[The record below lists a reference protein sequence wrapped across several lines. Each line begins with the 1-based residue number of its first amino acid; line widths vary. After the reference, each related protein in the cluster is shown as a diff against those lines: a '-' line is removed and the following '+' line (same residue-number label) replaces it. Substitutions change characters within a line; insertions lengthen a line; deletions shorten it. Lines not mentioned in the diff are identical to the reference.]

1 MKCSV
6 CKKEFGTGEVCQH
19 CGADKFTAL
28 ANYSGYETSS
38 NSHGAYNSGTI
49 SQSKM
54 ASVDSMVCHVCG
66 EIIPA
71 SSKFCPYCSCELL
84 VICPKCGKSY
94 SSQYPVCS
102 ECGTN
107 RNKYI
112 EIQQRAI
119 EEEKRKQEREDEER
133 LERIKKDIETKQKMR
148 VRTPEGRAELKKE
161 QEQLDRYREYWR
173 THNKGNTQVNSFK
186 GCFTLLGLGGLF
198 FGILMIFLC
207 ISNHGSDNLRIN
219 EGKEE
224 MGYVIAV
231 ISMIIGF
238 VFLTKRE

>member
-38 NSHGAYNSGTI
+38 NSNGAYNSGTI

-54 ASVDSMVCHVCG
+54 ASVDSMVCHACG

-71 SSKFCPYCSCELL
+71 SSKFCPYCSHSLW
-84 VICPKCGKSY
+84 VQCPKCGMTY

-112 EIQQRAI
+112 EMQQRAI
-119 EEEKRKQEREDEER
+119 EEEKRKQERENEKR
-133 LERIKKDIETKQKMR
+133 LEKIKKDIEAKQKMR
-148 VRTPEGRAELKKE
+148 ERTPEGRAELKRD
-161 QEQLDRYREYWR
+161 QEQLDKYRENWG
-173 THNKGNTQVNSFK
+173 THNKEDSQVNSFK
-186 GCFTLLGLGGLF
+186 GCFTLLGIGGLL
-198 FGILMIFLC
+198 FGILMIILG
-207 ISNHGSDNLRIN
+207 ISEHGSDNFRIN
-219 EGKEE
+219 PGKEE

-231 ISMIIGF
+231 ISMIIGV